1 MTTARTSVRWR
12 LAVGGLAL
20 IAAAAL
26 TSACS
31 GVTSGSTPG
40 QAGLAGQAAGGG
52 STSAAQPSASS
63 APTALSAA
71 ALTNPDG
78 KFFGIE
84 AQGAPDSLGPAD
96 DVAAAL
102 GHNPNLLGQYLAWGT
117 PFDANA
123 GTNAKN
129 YGALYY
135 MAWEPFSQSVAS
147 IAGGASDGYITTFAK
162 AVHAFG
168 SPVAIS
174 FGHEMNGN
182 WYPWGTTGTTP
193 AEFVAAWQHI
203 HDLFAAAGATNVIW
217 IWNPNIVNPMPDVQL
232 STYWPGNAYVDWVG
246 LTGYFPTTGPDTFA
260 GIYGPTIT
268 EVRKFTSKPFIV
280 AETSVETGPDQLA
293 SIHALIGGVEA
304 SSDVL
309 GFVWFNFNKAGVDW
323 TVTDRPDV
331 RAALASGIAG
341 MHLASLNG

>member
-1 MTTARTSVRWR
+1 MTSARFR

-20 IAAAAL
+20 VAAAAL

-31 GVTSGSTPG
+31 AVTSGSTPG

-52 STSAAQPSASS
+52 STSAAAQPPASS

-71 ALTNPDG
+71 ELTHPDG

-84 AQGAPDSLGPAD
+84 AQGAPASLGPAD
-96 DVAAAL
+96 DVAAAV
-102 GHNPNLLGQYLAWGT
+102 GHNPNLLGQYVAWGS

-123 GTNAKN
+123 ATNAKN

-147 IAGGASDGYITTFAK
+147 IANGASDSYITTFAK
-162 AVHAFG
+162 AVQAFG
-168 SPVAIS
+168 GPVALS

-182 WYPWGTTGTTP
+182 WYPWGTTDTTA

-217 IWNPNIVNPMPDVQL
+217 IWNPNIINPMPDVQL
-232 STYWPGNAYVDWVG
+232 EPYWPGNADVDWVG

-260 GIYGPTIT
+260 GIYGPTMT
-268 EVRKFTSKPFIV
+268 EVRTFTSKPFII

-293 SIHALIGGVEA
+293 SIRNLIGGVEA

-323 TVTDRPDV
+323 SVSDRPVV

-341 MHLASLNG
+341 MHLASLQG

>member
-1 MTTARTSVRWR
+1 MTGAPWR

-31 GVTSGSTPG
+31 AVTSGSTPG
-40 QAGLAGQAAGGG
+40 QSGLAGQAAGGG
-52 STSAAQPSASS
+52 STSAAAQPQTSS
-63 APTALSAA
+63 APAALSAA
-71 ALTNPDG
+71 ALTHPDG
-78 KFFGIE
+78 KFFGVE
-84 AQGAPDSLGPAD
+84 TQGAPDSLGPAD
-96 DVAAAL
+96 DVAAAV
-102 GHNPNLLGQYLAWGT
+102 GHNPNLLGQYLAWGS

-123 GTNAKN
+123 AANAKN

-147 IAGGASDGYITTFAK
+147 IADGASDTYITTFAE

-168 SPVAIS
+168 GPVAIS

-182 WYPWGTTGTTP
+182 WYPWGTTETSP
-193 AEFVAAWQHI
+193 EQFVAAWQHI

-217 IWNPNIVNPMPDVQL
+217 IWNPNIVNPMPGVQL
-232 STYWPGNAYVDWVG
+232 SPYWPGSAYVDWVG

-260 GIYGPTIT
+260 GIYGPTMT
-268 EVRKFTSKPFIV
+268 EVRKFTSKPFII
-280 AETSVETGPDQLA
+280 AETSVETGPDQLE
-293 SIHALIGGVEA
+293 SIRNLIGGVEA

-309 GFVWFNFNKAGVDW
+309 GLIWFNFNKAGVDW
-323 TVTDRPDV
+323 TVTDRPVV

-341 MHLASLNG
+341 MHLARLHG